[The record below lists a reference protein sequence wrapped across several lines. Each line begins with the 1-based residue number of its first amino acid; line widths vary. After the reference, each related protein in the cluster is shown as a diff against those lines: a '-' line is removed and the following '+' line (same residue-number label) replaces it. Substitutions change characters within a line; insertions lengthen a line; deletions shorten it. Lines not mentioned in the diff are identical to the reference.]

1 MNGYTVNSTLAHF
14 WEECYSY
21 YSYHDGLLEIGIPS
35 TSLFIFYVTI
45 FFEFIVGVPS
55 NLWLVCHILKK
66 RYTFSC
72 IFGVI

>member
-1 MNGYTVNSTLAHF
+1 MNSTTSNF
-14 WEECYSY
+14 WAECYNNY
-21 YSYHDGLLEIGIPS
+21 NVNDGLPKIGIPS
-35 TSLFIFYVTI
+35 AGLLIFYVTV

-72 IFGVI
+72 IGVT